1 MNIEVLLT
9 EAEISEEFA
18 ESFEARDLPEKFFY
32 WSALSVQ
39 AWKDLA
45 AESQSAL
52 VETWRELAAK
62 APVLTQ
68 AFGPKVPVISFGAGD
83 GSKDRLVL
91 QALQKAGRDV
101 RYFPVDA
108 SQTLLETACAGAEDD
123 DCEATGIKADISSP
137 MHMLLAADAAEAPRL
152 LIMSGNTLGGF
163 DPLDQVKHLA
173 DAMHPGD
180 ILIIDTELDPGE
192 EPVATPA
199 QAKFSFAPLATLGLC
214 MDDGEIRTKV
224 KPDARKEGMTLLA
237 TRFHANRDL
246 TMSYAGRSAS
256 IVRGERVFLN
266 LRYLFTEEAF
276 MWILTGHAELRV
288 VAKLPSRDGRF
299 LTTICIK

>member
-18 ESFEARDLPEKFFY
+18 ESFEARDLPEQFFY

-45 AESQSAL
+45 AESHLAL
-52 VETWRELAAK
+52 LETWRELAAK
-62 APVLTQ
+62 APGLTQ

-83 GSKDRLVL
+83 GSKDRMVL
-91 QALQKAGRDV
+91 QALQKAGREV

-173 DAMHPGD
+173 DAMHTGD
-180 ILIIDTELDPGE
+180 ILIIDAQIDDGE
-192 EPVATPA
+192 GNTVTPA
-199 QAKFSFAPLATLGLC
+199 QARFSFSPLASVGLC
-214 MDDGEIRTKV
+214 MDDGEIRSER

-237 TRFHANRDL
+237 TRFHAGRDL
-246 TMSYAGRSAS
+246 TMSYAGRAVS

-276 MWILTGHAELRV
+276 LWILTGHAELRV
-288 VAKLPSRDGRF
+288 VAKLPSADGRF
-299 LTTICIK
+299 LTAVCIK